1 MTKTLFNLPNILNH
15 RVGLQEN
22 YPLSPHHCLISSMA
36 SDRQRMQLIYW
47 SSSGTSYW
55 THLAVQRMLRE
66 SINQPVFRE
75 AQLIDVENP
84 PYEAANSEL

>member
-22 YPLSPHHCLISSMA
+22 YPLSPHHRLISSMA

-47 SSSGTSYW
+47 SSLGHKLLDAFSGAKDAKGVYQSTSFSRG
-55 THLAVQRMLRE
+55 AVDRR
-66 SINQPVFRE
+66 
-75 AQLIDVENP
+75 
-84 PYEAANSEL
+84 